1 MELTAQEAW
10 SKILESARTKLP
22 GHSYHTWLAPTQ
34 ALALSEDTLVIAAP
48 SLFAAEWIE
57 DKYGELLLALTRRIL
72 GKRFQLSVEA
82 RADGSQPEP
91 LAAHA
96 PPELQEIGSDSPAAE
111 PPASKPVTPV
121 IGKLNPRLTLAR
133 FVIGRSNEFAAALC
147 QAVGDLPGRHY
158 NPLFIH
164 GGVGLGKTH
173 LLHAIGN
180 RVLERFPGTR
190 VAYLSAEQF
199 TNELIDAIRGRRTAE
214 FHARYR
220 RLDVLLLDDAHF
232 VGGKDSTQEE
242 LFHTFNT
249 LHDARKQIVLAS
261 DRPPKEIPRLQE
273 RLVSR
278 FEWGVVT
285 EISRPDLETRVA
297 ILQRKADD
305 EELAIPYDVLIF
317 IAERCRSSVR
327 ELEGALI
334 KILAYS
340 SLTRQDVT
348 PQLASSLIGSS
359 LRPQGAVEAA
369 EIEAAVAQA
378 FGVSV
383 TDLHSKSRQRR
394 LTEARHIAMYL
405 LKSLL
410 DLPYTEIGRRFGGR
424 DHSTVIHS
432 IQKIEKQIA
441 ENSEVRRTVE
451 RLRERFT

>member
-1 MELTAQEAW
+1 M
-10 SKILESARTKLP
+10 
-22 GHSYHTWLAPTQ
+22 
-34 ALALSEDTLVIAAP
+34 
-48 SLFAAEWIE
+48 
-57 DKYGELLLALTRRIL
+57 
-72 GKRFQLSVEA
+72 
-82 RADGSQPEP
+82 
-91 LAAHA
+91 
-96 PPELQEIGSDSPAAE
+96 
-111 PPASKPVTPV
+111 
-121 IGKLNPRLTLAR
+121 
-133 FVIGRSNEFAAALC
+133 
-147 QAVGDLPGRHY
+147 
-158 NPLFIH
+158 
-164 GGVGLGKTH
+164 
-173 LLHAIGN
+173 
-180 RVLERFPGTR
+180 
-190 VAYLSAEQF
+190 SAEQF
-199 TNELIDAIRGRRTAE
+199 TNELIDAIRRRRTAE

-220 RLDVLLLDDAHF
+220 KVDVLLLDDAHF

-340 SLTRQDVT
+340 SLTRQDIT

-359 LRPQGAVEAA
+359 VRPRAAA
-369 EIEAAVAQA
+369 EAEAIETAVAQA
-378 FGVSV
+378 FGISV
-383 TDLHSKSRQRR
+383 ADLKSKSRQRR
-394 LTEARHIAMYL
+394 LTQARHIAMYL
-405 LKSLL
+405 LKSIL
-410 DLPYTEIGRRFGGR
+410 DLPYTQIGQRFGGR

-432 IQKIEKQIA
+432 IQKIEKQLA
-441 ENSEVRRTVE
+441 QDPELRRTVYG
-451 RLRERFT
+451 LRERFA